1 MEEEAFV
8 LLVARE
14 FPSVKKLFRLLP
26 YFTIASGIAFILV
39 ASVVLFTYRELNVR
53 HMASEIESS
62 NQSMARVFGNILWSK
77 YADYVMHRAPKTAS
91 ELRVRPETQ
100 TFDADLRQLT
110 DGLDIIK
117 VKIYRLDG
125 LTVYS
130 SNQRDIGKSKSNN
143 QSFLASAVHG
153 RPASKLDFRATFSGL
168 NGILYDRDVVES
180 YMPLYG
186 ADGHVEGVIELYT
199 DVTDHVT
206 QIYNDLIVLALVLV
220 ASFAFLY
227 VILFLIVKR
236 ADKVILEQEKE
247 LITAVDAAEHAN
259 QLKSHFL
266 ANISHELRTPLN
278 AIIGFSTLIKTEA
291 FGRIEQPKYLEYVGH
306 IQDSGEN
313 LLELLRDLI
322 DLSIMQAG
330 ATTLS
335 NDEIEIKGLIQ
346 HCVNQVI
353 LSANDKNVRLKTEID
368 PGVSVLR
375 GDRRACRQILLNLLT
390 NAIKYT
396 PTGGEVT
403 LRAGCD
409 GGDIK
414 FEVSDTGIGIP
425 KEKVSEVLEP
435 FSRCSDQPYQT
446 ADGWGLGLSIANA
459 LVKLHKGRF
468 LLESI
473 VGKGTSAQVYIPVN
487 AIVGPHQAEL
497 QTSPG
502 RIA

>member
-1 MEEEAFV
+1 M
-8 LLVARE
+8 
-14 FPSVKKLFRLLP
+14 
-26 YFTIASGIAFILV
+26 
-39 ASVVLFTYRELNVR
+39 
-53 HMASEIESS
+53 
-62 NQSMARVFGNILWSK
+62 
-77 YADYVMHRAPKTAS
+77 
-91 ELRVRPETQ
+91 
-100 TFDADLRQLT
+100 
-110 DGLDIIK
+110 
-117 VKIYRLDG
+117 
-125 LTVYS
+125 
-130 SNQRDIGKSKSNN
+130 
-143 QSFLASAVHG
+143 
-153 RPASKLDFRATFSGL
+153 
-168 NGILYDRDVVES
+168 
-180 YMPLYG
+180 
-186 ADGHVEGVIELYT
+186 
-199 DVTDHVT
+199 
-206 QIYNDLIVLALVLV
+206 
-220 ASFAFLY
+220 
-227 VILFLIVKR
+227 
-236 ADKVILEQEKE
+236 
-247 LITAVDAAEHAN
+247 ITAVDAAEHAN